1 MPASG
6 LIALIL
12 MVAFPL
18 LELAILIKAGSAI
31 GVLPT
36 LAIVIGTAIVG
47 LTVFRQQGAGI
58 ARRAFEQART
68 NAPPVVPMIESG
80 LLAIAGGLLIAPG
93 LITDFLGLLLLIP
106 PMRQLIARRIAAR
119 GNIVVMAGSGRRRDG
134 GPQET
139 IEGDFERLD
148 ERDVPRRRPTIDQP
162 D

>member
-1 MPASG
+1 MPANG

-12 MVAFPL
+12 MIAFPL
-18 LELAILIKAGSAI
+18 LELAILFKVGAAI

-36 LAIVIGTAIVG
+36 IAIVIGTAIAG

-68 NAPPVVPMIESG
+68 NAPPVVPIIESG
-80 LLAIAGGLLIAPG
+80 LLAMAGGLLIAPG
-93 LITDFLGLLLLIP
+93 LMTDFLGLLLLIP
-106 PMRQLIARRIAAR
+106 PVRQLIARRIAAR
-119 GNIVVMAGSGRRRDG
+119 GNIVVMGGGRRQRDG

-148 ERDVPRRRPTIDQP
+148 ERDVPRRRPSIDP
-162 D
+162 SE